1 MTQLSDPLRSLVGG
15 RTADALHK
23 AFGMATVGDLLRH
36 YPRRYARRGELTDL
50 GALAEGEQV
59 TVSAEVSRVVNRP
72 MRGRKGSLLEVEVT
86 DGTGR
91 LTLTFFNQSWRQ
103 KELRAGRVGLFAGKV
118 GSYRGHRQLAHPD
131 YVLFADGGEAAEA
144 ADAEEFLRDL
154 VAVYPAT
161 SKVPSW
167 TIGRCVRL
175 ALAQLDPAAVPD
187 PVPAEVRD
195 DNDLLP
201 LGRALQLIHLPD
213 SEAQIAAARQRLT
226 FDEAWVVQVVLAQ
239 RRHALAGLAAKPRP
253 AAPGGL
259 VDALHEQLPYAL
271 TGGQR
276 EVMVQIDADLAAPA
290 PMHRLLQGE
299 VGSGKTVVALHA
311 MLRVVDAGGQAVLLA
326 PTEVLAEQHLRSIT
340 GLLGP
345 LAESGM
351 LGGNERGTRVDLLT
365 GSATAARR
373 RKVLAGAAG
382 GETGILIG
390 THALLSDP
398 VQFAELGLVVV
409 DEQHRFGVEQR
420 AALSEKARPGERPH
434 VLVMTAT
441 PIPRTVAM
449 TVFGDLTVSTLRE
462 LPAGRAPI
470 TTHVVPA
477 DRPAYVRRMWG
488 RIAEEAANG
497 RQAYVVCPRVD
508 DTEPDPEAGN
518 GWAAVHS
525 VADTVEELAAG
536 PLAGL
541 RVAALHGRMTAEEK
555 ESVMSRFAGHGGEAI
570 DVLVATT
577 VIEVGVDVPNATVM
591 AVLDADRFG
600 VSQLHQLRGR
610 VGRGGHPGLCLL
622 HTALPAEAPGR
633 ERLHAVSQTLDGFA
647 LAEIDLLQRR
657 EGDVLGAAQ
666 SGRRS
671 SLRLLSVARDGE
683 VIAAAR
689 AGAGR
694 VVSDDPRLDRHPPLA
709 EQVAQ
714 WAADDL
720 LGYVDK
726 G

>member
-1 MTQLSDPLRSLVGG
+1 VE
-15 RTADALHK
+15 
-23 AFGMATVGDLLRH
+23 DLLRH

-59 TVSAEVSRVVNRP
+59 TVSAEVSRVSNRP

-103 KELRAGRVGLFAGKV
+103 KELRPGRVGLFAGKV
-118 GSYRGHRQLAHPD
+118 GSYRGRRQLAHPD
-131 YVLFADGGEAAEA
+131 YVLFADREQAEDA

-154 VAVYPAT
+154 VSVYPAT
-161 SKVPSW
+161 AKVPSW

-175 ALAQLDPAAVPD
+175 ALQQLDPEAVPD
-187 PVPAEVRD
+187 PVPDRVREA
-195 DNDLLP
+195 NRLLP
-201 LGRALQLIHLPD
+201 LGRALQLVHLPD
-213 SEAQIAAARQRLT
+213 SAADADSARRRLT

-239 RRHALAGLAAKPRP
+239 RRHLLAGLSAKPRP
-253 AAPGGL
+253 AAPEGL
-259 VDALHEQLPYAL
+259 VELLHQQLPYPL
-271 TGGQR
+271 TDGQR
-276 EVMVQIDADLAAPA
+276 QVMAEIDADLAAPA

-299 VGSGKTVVALHA
+299 VGSGKTVVALQA
-311 MLRVVDAGGQAVLLA
+311 MLRVVESGGQAALLA
-326 PTEVLAEQHLRSIT
+326 PTEVLAEQHLRSISA
-340 GLLGP
+340 LLGP
-345 LAESGM
+345 LAQSGM
-351 LGGNERGTRVDLLT
+351 LGGHERGTRVDLLT
-365 GSATAARR
+365 GSATAAQR
-373 RKVLAGAAG
+373 RKVLARAAG

-441 PIPRTVAM
+441 PIPRTIAM
-449 TVFGDLTVSTLRE
+449 TVFGDLAVSTLRE

-470 TTHVVPA
+470 DTHVVPA
-477 DRPAYVRRMWG
+477 ERPAFVHRMWE
-488 RIAEEAANG
+488 RIAEEVANG
-497 RQAYVVCPRVD
+497 RQAYVVCPRID
-508 DTEPDPEAGN
+508 DSEPDPAGESS
-518 GWAAVHS
+518 WAAVHS
-525 VADTVEELAAG
+525 VVDTAAELAEG

-541 RVAALHGRMTAEEK
+541 RIAALHGRMSPEEK
-555 ESVMSRFAGHGGEAI
+555 ESVMARFAGHDGDPL

-610 VGRGGHPGLCLL
+610 VGRGGHPGICLL

-633 ERLHAVSQTLDGFA
+633 ERLAAVAQTRDGFA
-647 LAEIDLLQRR
+647 LAEVDLLQRR

-683 VIAAAR
+683 VIESARAAADL
-689 AGAGR
+689 
-694 VVSDDPRLDRHPPLA
+694 VVAEDPQLGGHPALA
-709 EQVAQ
+709 DAVAQ
-714 WAADDL
+714 WAAEDL